1 MEREDLYKEIDLI
14 QGCISRMANCS
25 FIIKGLALTVF
36 SAVLAITQETVFA
49 DPLLLVCTVMIP
61 FCCFWILD
69 AIFLK
74 TEKEYRLMYKWVI
87 RERKLNNEEY
97 LFDLN
102 PERFR
107 SQSGCF
113 FKIMFSKTLLFFY
126 GIPMSS
132 LLAVIVLCYAYR

>member
-97 LFDLN
+97 LFDLRICLN
-102 PERFR
+102 LCKKSFYDDAYEGKLHHSLCRVCFELIVNG
-107 SQSGCF
+107 QS
-113 FKIMFSKTLLFFY
+113 S
-126 GIPMSS
+126 
-132 LLAVIVLCYAYR
+132 IVFEP